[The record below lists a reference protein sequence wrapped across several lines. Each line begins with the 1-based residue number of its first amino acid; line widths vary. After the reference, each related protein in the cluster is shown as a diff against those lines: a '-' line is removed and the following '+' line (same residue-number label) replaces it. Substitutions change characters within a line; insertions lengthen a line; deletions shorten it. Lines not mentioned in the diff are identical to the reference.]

1 MAGPRPTPP
10 PLASLRARVAALL
23 RRTPPTLGQ
32 RGERAAARHLK
43 RAGYRILARNLH
55 LANAEADL
63 VALTPDRRTVVVVEV
78 KTRLLGTPHPA
89 PEASITARK
98 QAALVRL
105 AHAIAARTKRRQP
118 PGSPALGIRI
128 DVVGVD
134 WPAPDA
140 ARGSAPVIRH
150 HIGAVAQRR

>member
-1 MAGPRPTPP
+1 MAEPRPTPP
-10 PLASLRARVAALL
+10 PPASLLARVASLL

-43 RAGYRILARNLH
+43 RAGYRVLARNLH
-55 LANAEADL
+55 LANAEADI

-78 KTRLLGTPHPA
+78 KTRLLSTAHPP

-105 AHAIAARTKRRQP
+105 AQAIASRTRRRRP
-118 PGSPALGIRI
+118 PGSAPRGIRI
-128 DVVGVD
+128 DVIGVD
-134 WPAPDA
+134 WPGADAP
-140 ARGSAPVIRH
+140 RGSAPAIRH
-150 HIGAVAQRR
+150 HVGAVGQRA